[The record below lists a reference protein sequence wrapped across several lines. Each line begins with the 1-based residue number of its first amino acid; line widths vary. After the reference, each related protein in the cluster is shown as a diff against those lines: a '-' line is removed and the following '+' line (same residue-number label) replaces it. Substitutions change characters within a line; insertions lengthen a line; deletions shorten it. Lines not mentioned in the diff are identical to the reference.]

1 MFICRVQDLKELG
14 DLSPHWDNL
23 RKEVMTRYAGIISSY
38 QETLAEMDKI
48 NGMITAPI
56 SEFDIPVCVNTC
68 SHAHKCEVRQI
79 HKLASKLLVHTYI
92 SHTDI

>member
-56 SEFDIPVCVNTC
+56 SEFDICVNTC
-68 SHAHKCEVRQI
+68 SHAHKYEVRQI
-79 HKLASKLLVHTYI
+79 NKLASKLLIHTHI
-92 SHTDI
+92 SYTDI